1 MASPLRP
8 EVVEAA
14 ASAIRHHDHASRRS
28 PESRP
33 RTCSQASRKTLRET
47 EVGVSRKRPRDPNL
61 DRRHIMHP
69 EDGAPN
75 WAAPRTTRADIPA
88 AMVGVTKIQRGNASY
103 WLNAVAEGGDDYYTK
118 PGEAPGEWVGEL
130 AAELGLAGQV
140 DPESYAAILE
150 GRDPISG
157 DQLLTRPA
165 TKVYTRPDGSQRRAE
180 PVLGYDVR
188 FAAPKSVS
196 LLYALGDEEIRAR
209 LLAVYDDAVRQGLAH
224 LEDRACLVQRGSGGT
239 RIERGEGFVAMAF
252 RHRMSR
258 AGDPAL
264 HTHVLVSNLTR
275 AASDGRWLTLA
286 SPKGRSPLW
295 THGKSA
301 GVVFQAALRAGIGR
315 EFGLDFEPV
324 RHGYADIRGF
334 SREVIEAFSTRSQ
347 EIGKWLEEHGVSS
360 VAAAQTAAYR
370 TRDAKDYGVDADQ
383 RSAEWI
389 EQAATFDLT
398 PAGVREMTEQGKAP
412 RAAGDRRGRP

>member
-1 MASPLRP
+1 MTTPSARASPTSKTAP
-8 EVVEAA
+8 AWCSAA
-14 ASAIRHHDHASRRS
+14 D
-28 PESRP
+28 
-33 RTCSQASRKTLRET
+33 
-47 EVGVSRKRPRDPNL
+47 
-61 DRRHIMHP
+61 
-69 EDGAPN
+69 
-75 WAAPRTTRADIPA
+75 
-88 AMVGVTKIQRGNASY
+88 
-103 WLNAVAEGGDDYYTK
+103 
-118 PGEAPGEWVGEL
+118 
-130 AAELGLAGQV
+130 
-140 DPESYAAILE
+140 
-150 GRDPISG
+150 
-157 DQLLTRPA
+157 
-165 TKVYTRPDGSQRRAE
+165 
-180 PVLGYDVR
+180 
-188 FAAPKSVS
+188 
-196 LLYALGDEEIRAR
+196 
-209 LLAVYDDAVRQGLAH
+209 
-224 LEDRACLVQRGSGGT
+224 GGT

-383 RSAEWI
+383 RRAEWI

-398 PAGVREMTEQGKAP
+398 PAGVREMTESGQAP
-412 RAAGDRRGRP
+412 RAAGDRRGRPRRRAGPARAEHLPLRPPGAALGAGRPAARGSRGGGARSGGRSPPRTQSG